1 MKVSVMTI
9 GEFEYSDFLVDSVGK
24 LNKISNAPL
33 VPYPE
38 FSYVFFYIFLLAM
51 PIVLMNLLVGV

>member
-1 MKVSVMTI
+1 MTI